1 LKVEA
6 TMKVSTLN
14 HLHVFVEPRKLTI
27 VAALLLAAVGMG
39 GWARS
44 ITPNTSA
51 AELVH
56 ASVNLVAG
64 DPKPNLIGSY
74 EVNGTDPDGTPY
86 VAPRILDI
94 ALTPS
99 GALELEWDNGKNVG
113 VGQII
118 GNTLAVASF
127 ARGRMVLLIMT
138 INPDGSLTGK
148 LLRRTDRGQR
158 GTEVWTRK

>member
-1 LKVEA
+1 
-6 TMKVSTLN
+6 MKVSTMN
-14 HLHVFVEPRKLTI
+14 HLRIFAQPRKVTI
-27 VAALLLAAVGMG
+27 VAALLVSAIGMG

-51 AELVH
+51 AELVQ
-56 ASVNLVAG
+56 ANVNLVAG
-64 DPKPNLIGSY
+64 DPKPSLIGSY

-127 ARGRMVLLIMT
+127 SRGRMVLLIMT

-148 LLRRTDRGQR
+148 SLRRTDRGQR
-158 GTEVWTRK
+158 GTEVWMRK

>member
-1 LKVEA
+1 ME
-6 TMKVSTLN
+6 VSTMNSLQM
-14 HLHVFVEPRKLTI
+14 FAQPRKIAI
-27 VAALLLAAVGMG
+27 VAALLVAAVGMG

-51 AELVH
+51 AELVQ
-56 ASVNLVAG
+56 ASFSLASG
-64 DPKPNLIGSY
+64 DSKPSLIGSY
-74 EVNGTDPDGTPY
+74 EVNGTEPDGTPY

-127 ARGRMVLLIMT
+127 SRGRMVLLIM
-138 INPDGSLTGK
+138 IVNPDGSLTGK